1 MTLKELKTQFSKELS
16 GVYPSEEVQS
26 FFTLLSEFILNY
38 TRLDTVLKASEIIS
52 EENQQQFLEAIRRLK
67 QFEPIQYIIG
77 ATEFYGLPFKVTP
90 ATLIPRPETEE
101 LVQWILEE
109 YLAESQNQSLHFLDI
124 GTGSG
129 CIAIAL
135 AKNLPSIKISA
146 LDISKPALQVAQ
158 ENAQNNQA
166 AVTFFE
172 LDILKAS
179 ALPET
184 YNLIVSN
191 PPYVRELEKKMMQP
205 NVLSFEPES
214 ALFVSNVD
222 PLLFYRKIAELAKQ
236 HLTPNGL
243 LFFEINEYLGKELI
257 ELLLSIGFSEITVKK
272 DIFNK
277 DRMLSCKLLA

>member
-1 MTLKELKTQFSKELS
+1 LTLKELKSQFSKELS

-146 LDISKPALQVAQ
+146 VDVSKPALQVAQ

>member
-1 MTLKELKTQFSKELS
+1 MTLKELKSQFSKELS

-146 LDISKPALQVAQ
+146 VDVSKPALQVAQ

-191 PPYVRELEKKMMQP
+191 PPYVREFEKKMMQP
-205 NVLSFEPES
+205 NVLSFVPES

>member
-1 MTLKELKTQFSKELS
+1 MTLKELKSQFSKELS

>member
-1 MTLKELKTQFSKELS
+1 MTLKELKSQFSKELS

-146 LDISKPALQVAQ
+146 VDVSKPALQVAQ